1 MGYSK
6 VSLDEIEAHRLDD
19 PERTILPIGV
29 ELRPSKLRPSVWEYE
44 AGETSNRHRQREQ
57 EELYVP
63 IAGRFEMAIG
73 GSDGENDAVDAEETV
88 QETVALES
96 GDYLVI
102 DPETVRQLT
111 AATDGRML
119 VVGAPN
125 VKDDGVVVE

>member
-6 VSLDEIEAHRLDD
+6 VSLDEVEAHRLEE

-29 ELRPSKLRPSVWEYE
+29 ELRPAKMRPSVWEYE

-63 IAGRFEMAIG
+63 LAGRFEVAIAGNEG
-73 GSDGENDAVDAEETV
+73 GEDGTGDEELLEL
-88 QETVALES
+88 ET
-96 GDYLVI
+96 GDYLVV
-102 DPETVRQLT
+102 DPETTRQLT
-111 AATDGRML
+111 AVTDGRIL

-125 VKDDGVVVE
+125 VTDDGVVVD